1 MCFGSLYRML
11 AVNSVSD
18 FFFFLKVHELVKRV
32 AVSDV
37 KANEQVIQQLKDAMM
52 EQEDTMEK
60 QDAVISQKDEE
71 IKSLTSGIVTCSLL
85 RLVS

>member
-1 MCFGSLYRML
+1 ML

-18 FFFFLKVHELVKRV
+18 FFFFFLKVHELVKCV

-85 RLVS
+85 RLVSLVVR